1 MLNTISNFSRK
12 TERYGDIYFIS
23 FLGAILSR
31 LAYLNDNKFLTS
43 YNSIMGPV
51 IHLKILQAINNVNQ
65 SNLSSLLDDQTLFG
79 LDKGQND
86 SDKDLYNRYLVIKFR
101 NSTAI

>member
-1 MLNTISNFSRK
+1 MLNTISNFSRQS
-12 TERYGDIYFIS
+12 ERYGDICFIS

-51 IHLKILQAINNVNQ
+51 IHPKILQAINNVNQ
-65 SNLSSLLDDQTLFG
+65 SNLGSLLDDQTLFG
-79 LDKGQND
+79 LNGWPND
-86 SDKDLYNRYLVIKFR
+86 TFKALIPP
-101 NSTAI
+101 IMG